1 MYAQLIS
8 ITFSSERGAEMVK
21 YYLENVIT
29 KEAKKTGLIFN
40 DKLDSQPFI
49 MKSSDE
55 QKIIREIW
63 LLEKY

>member
-1 MYAQLIS
+1 MKKFEFVFTTWSTLGV
-8 ITFSSERGAEMVK
+8 ENLVK
-21 YYLENVIT
+21 NG
-29 KEAKKTGLIFN
+29 KTGLIFN
-40 DKLDSQPFI
+40 NKLDSQPLI

>member
-1 MYAQLIS
+1 MI
-8 ITFSSERGAEMVK
+8 
-21 YYLENVIT
+21 
-29 KEAKKTGLIFN
+29 KKTGLIFN
-40 DKLDSQPFI
+40 NKLDSQPFI